1 VWQAEAGRVTAKPD
15 HLTFD
20 ITGMTCASC
29 SARVEK
35 VLSRQPGV
43 SGARVNLALERADI
57 EGSDLDPSGLADAI
71 GRAGFGAVLR
81 RDDFAA
87 HRDADEAQA
96 ALRRADERQ
105 TLLRL
110 VTSALLTL
118 PIVIGMLPM
127 MTGLGEAWIS
137 PAWQAV
143 LATGVMAISGSR
155 FWREAFG
162 ALRGGSANMAVL
174 VSLGTGAAYL
184 WSLWVMAGTWGGPHA
199 GHGDMMAS
207 HLHFEAATVVLTLIM
222 LGKYLEARAKS
233 GAAGALRALGR
244 LQPDTAD
251 IRTPG
256 GSIRTIPVE
265 RLAAGDVIVIRPGM
279 RVAADG
285 VILTGHSSLDE
296 AMVTGESMPVSRGPG
311 DAVITGTTNSDGVL
325 EVEVRAVG
333 SDTRLARMTRL
344 VEEAQTGH
352 APLQKLVDRI
362 SAVFV
367 PVILVIALMTLAGW
381 MLAGAGFE
389 AAMVAAVAVLVI
401 ACPCAL
407 GLATPTALVA
417 GTGAAAR
424 AGILIRDIET
434 LERATDIRM
443 VAFDK
448 TGTLTMGTPEVAGLY
463 PADGAGEAELLQ
475 LAASVE
481 TGSEHP
487 LGRAILGHAAQ
498 QGVVISQA
506 GKIRAVPGRG
516 LEGTVDGQLIRV
528 GSERYLAE
536 AGIKTDDAGKT
547 LAKDQTGTLA
557 WVAAGDRLVGVIRLA
572 DRIRPQTRQALAELA
587 SRGLA
592 SVMLTGDNQATA
604 RAIAAE
610 VGVSDVRAGLLPAEK
625 LDVIRE
631 LARSTGGHV
640 AFVGDGLNDAP
651 ALAVADLGI
660 AMASG
665 SDAAREAAAITL
677 MRPDLRLVP
686 AALDVAARTRRT
698 IRQNLGWAFVYNLVG
713 IPLAAFGILPPV
725 FAGAAMAFSSVSV
738 VTNSALMARW
748 RPGFSQD

>member
-1 VWQAEAGRVTAKPD
+1 MTAKPD
-15 HLTFD
+15 HVTFD

-35 VLSRQPGV
+35 VLGRQPGV
-43 SGARVNLALERADI
+43 AEARVNLALERADI
-57 EGSDLDPSGLADAI
+57 EGISLDPFELAEAI

-96 ALRRADERQ
+96 ATRRADERQ

-110 VTSALLTL
+110 VISALLTL

-137 PAWQAV
+137 PVWQAL
-143 LATGVMAISGSR
+143 LATGVMAVSGSR
-155 FWREAFG
+155 FWREAAG

-174 VSLGTGAAYL
+174 VSLGTGVAYF
-184 WSLWVMAGTWGGPHA
+184 WSLWVMAQGWMDPHA
-199 GHGDMMAS
+199 GHGETMSS
-207 HLHFEAATVVLTLIM
+207 HLHFEAAAMVLTLIM

-244 LQPDTAD
+244 LQPGTAELK
-251 IRTPG
+251 TLSG
-256 GSIRTIPVE
+256 AIRTIPVE

-285 VILTGHSSLDE
+285 VILTGRSSLDE
-296 AMVTGESMPVSRGPG
+296 AMVTGESMPVSRSPG
-311 DAVITGTTNSDGVL
+311 DPVISGTTNTDGVL
-325 EVEVRAVG
+325 EVEVRAAG
-333 SDTRLARMTRL
+333 ADTRLARMTRL

-352 APLQKLVDRI
+352 APVQKLVDRI
-362 SAVFV
+362 SAIFV
-367 PVILVIALMTLAGW
+367 PLILIIALLTFAGW
-381 MLAGAGFE
+381 MLAGADFE
-389 AAMVAAVAVLVI
+389 TAMVAAVAVLVI

-434 LERATDIRM
+434 LERATDIKL

-448 TGTLTMGTPEVAGLY
+448 TGTLTMGAPEVAGLY
-463 PADGAGEAELLQ
+463 PVANSSTSELLS
-475 LAASVE
+475 LAGSLE

-487 LGRAILGHAAQ
+487 LGRAILAHAEQ
-498 QGVVISQA
+498 QGAEISPA
-506 GKIRAVPGRG
+506 TNIRAVPGRG
-516 LEGTVDGQLIRV
+516 LEGMNGKLKVRV
-528 GSERYLAE
+528 GSERFLTE
-536 AGIKTDDAGKT
+536 AGIDTSPASATG
-547 LAKDQTGTLA
+547 AQNETGTLA
-557 WVAAGDRLVGVIRLA
+557 WVAAGDRLIGVIRLA
-572 DRIRPQTRQALAELA
+572 DKIRPQTRQALADLA
-587 SRGLA
+587 ARGLT
-592 SVMLTGDNQATA
+592 SVMLTGDNVATA
-604 RAIAAE
+604 NAIAAE
-610 VGVSDVRAGLLPAEK
+610 AGVTDVRAGLLPGEK
-625 LDVIRE
+625 LDAIRE
-631 LARSTGGHV
+631 LTKSTGGHV

-651 ALAVADLGI
+651 ALAAANLGI
-660 AMASG
+660 AMAG
-665 SDAAREAAAITL
+665 GADAAREAAAITL

-686 AALDVAARTRRT
+686 AALDVAAKTRRT
-698 IRQNLGWAFVYNLVG
+698 IRQNLGWAFVYNLIG

-748 RPGFSQD
+748 KPGFSKG